1 MKNWQSNGQL
11 SDRAICQTIHAL
23 PKGKYRLTVYR
34 MSAGENAFLFAN
46 DKEQSLGSNGE
57 TGEDVSL
64 DFDIK
69 DMTDVTFGIKLVG
82 FTSNNLK
89 FDDFRLTYL
98 GNSIDDPTNIEN
110 ISKTNPHNANLYNIL
125 GQRIYQ
131 PQKGINIINGKKFL
145 QK

>member
-1 MKNWQSNGQL
+1 MPFYLRMIKNSL
-11 SDRAICQTIHAL
+11 SEAIV
-23 PKGKYRLTVYR
+23 K
-34 MSAGENAFLFAN
+34 
-46 DKEQSLGSNGE
+46 
-57 TGEDVSL
+57 TGEDVSW

-69 DMTDVTFGIKLVG
+69 DMTDITFGIKLVG

-89 FDDFRLTYL
+89 FDNFRLTYL
-98 GNSIDDPTNIEN
+98 GNSIDDPTYIEN